1 MRDNIISSSEVV
13 QIAFS
18 DGGYIAPET
27 IAEAD
32 IAVATERWITPVVG
46 EPLLQAVRAGKYAT
60 LRDDYLAPAIA
71 LYTRLLV
78 QPRLNGAT
86 SQLGLSVVSAPTQR
100 AADEALRAEV
110 QRAVKERARAAL
122 KRLSAYLEEHQ
133 SEHKEYDRRSNILNR
148 VSCDGG
154 FVQIF

>member
-1 MRDNIISSSEVV
+1 MRDNILSSSEVV

-18 DGGYIAPET
+18 DGAYIAPDT

-32 IAVATERWITPVVG
+32 IAVATARWVTPVVG
-46 EPLLQAVRAGKYAT
+46 EALLQAVAAGKYPA
-60 LRDDYLAPAIA
+60 LKSDYLAPAIA

-86 SQLGLSVVSAPTQR
+86 GQLGLSVVSTSTQR

-122 KRLSAYLEEHQ
+122 KQLSAYLEAHK
-133 SEHKEYDRRSNILNR
+133 SEHKEYNSRSNILNR